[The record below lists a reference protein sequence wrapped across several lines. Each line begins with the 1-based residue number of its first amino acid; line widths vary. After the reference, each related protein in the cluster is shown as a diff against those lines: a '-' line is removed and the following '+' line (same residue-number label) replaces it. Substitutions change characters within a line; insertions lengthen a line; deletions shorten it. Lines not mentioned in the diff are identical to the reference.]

1 MRDRNSTDNN
11 IRFRA
16 FKDKLFRALVVV
28 LSFMV
33 MIPLILIIYYIM
45 KNGFSV
51 INWEFLTTLPKPIGD
66 AGGGIAN
73 AITGTVMLVA
83 IAAFLAVP
91 LGISAGIY
99 LSENRNEKVCACV
112 RMCMDILQGIPSI
125 VIGIIAYS
133 WVVVSMGSFSAFSG
147 GVALAIMMFPVI
159 VRSTEETLKLIPE
172 SLKEASLAL
181 GVPYSITILKVIVP
195 AGITG
200 IITGT
205 LLGIARIAGETAPLL
220 FTAFGSPYMNV
231 NVFKPVDSLPLMIFN
246 YATSPYPQWQ
256 SMAWG
261 ASFILVVLV
270 LGLNLITKVMT
281 KRLTIRF

>member
-281 KRLTIRF
+281 KRWTIRF